1 MARAAAG
8 VALRDA
14 VARTVDEIVD
24 GVVVALTA
32 TGESC
37 AGGVTTII
45 SAPSATRPIEP
56 VAIANPRVDRCTAVC
71 WIASRSAAAS
81 SDG

>member
-1 MARAAAG
+1 VKVVEG
-8 VALRDA
+8 D
-14 VARTVDEIVD
+14 
-24 GVVVALTA
+24 VVALTA

-45 SAPSATRPIEP
+45 KAPSATRPIEP
-56 VAIANPRVDRCTAVC
+56 VAIAKPRVDRCTTAC
-71 WIASRSAAAS
+71 WTASRSAAAS